1 MTTRQ
6 MTQYRSVWMGIAI
19 LWVMYF
25 HGGFP
30 ALGGV
35 MTSIKN
41 AGYGAVDI
49 FMFAAG
55 LGCYYS
61 YGKSEDSL
69 IFLKR
74 RIRRVLPIYWLF
86 LIPWFYFMYKMNF
99 LSTSM
104 VVGNL
109 LFVQYFTGKG
119 WEFNWYVAAMWF
131 TYLLTPFFYDIV
143 NGIKSHLKALGIV
156 VIMIL
161 MTYPFWDV
169 NMYIIFVTR
178 LPLFFMGMYLASL
191 GEREIKKWHGALL
204 ISSFVAGCC
213 LLSYVYRF
221 HEPVLWSRGWHWYPF
236 ILIVP
241 GLCFLISLVCF
252 YLDKLMVGRFVVKAF
267 SFVGG
272 YTFELYLMH
281 MLLFKIF
288 GLYGESGEL
297 VLTNTVWLM
306 ILGAVFVASAV
317 LAVASRLL
325 VMGYDK
331 ISMLL
336 NYWL

>member
-6 MTQYRSVWMGIAI
+6 MTKYRSVWMGVAI

-30 ALGGV
+30 ALEGV
-35 MTSIKN
+35 MTSIKK

-61 YGKSEDSL
+61 YSRSEDSL

-74 RIRRVLPIYWLF
+74 RLRRVLPIYWIF
-86 LIPWFYFMYKMNF
+86 LIPWFYFMYKMNS
-99 LSTSM
+99 LSASM
-104 VVGNL
+104 VIGNL

-119 WEFNWYVAAMWF
+119 LEFNWYIAAMWF

-143 NGIKSHLKALGIV
+143 NGIKSHLKALAIII
-156 VIMIL
+156 IMIL
-161 MTYPFWDV
+161 MTYPFWEVDK
-169 NMYIIFVTR
+169 YIIFVAR
-178 LPLFFMGMYLASL
+178 LPLFFMGMYFASL
-191 GEREIKKWHGALL
+191 GEREIKRWHAWGL
-204 ISSFVAGCC
+204 IASFAVGCG
-213 LLSYVYRF
+213 LWAYVYRF
-221 HEPVLWSRGWHWYPF
+221 HESILWSCGWHWYPF

-241 GLCFLISLVCF
+241 GFCYLISLGCF
-252 YLDKLMVGRFVVKAF
+252 YLDKCQLGKIVVKAF

-281 MLLFKIF
+281 MLLFKVF
-288 GLYGESGEL
+288 GLYEERGEM
-297 VLTNTVWLM
+297 VLNNKVWLM
-306 ILGAVFVASAV
+306 ILGLVVVSSAV
-317 LAVASRLL
+317 LAMVSKF
-325 VMGYDK
+325 VVWGYDK
-331 ISMLL
+331 IR
-336 NYWL
+336 NH